1 MNSGPTIVN
10 EHLKRAQER
19 IEQLSSG
26 TRDRAQAGYTQ
37 AHSYL
42 MGKGPLQRAA
52 LVALWSFAALA
63 ALLLVY
69 VLILIPLTPGIKD
82 LKQARAAR
90 ASTLVSADGKEL
102 ASFDQGLQERVKLAQ
117 ISQNVTAALV
127 ATEDK
132 RFYQHHGIDFRR
144 TAGAIFYSIKGDA
157 QGGSTITQQLA
168 RNMFPEEIGRS
179 RNLNRK
185 LKELITALKIEAT
198 YSKTEILEAYL
209 NTVPFLYNTFGIE
222 MAARTYFDKSAAQ
235 LDILESATLVGM
247 LKGTNY
253 YNPVTN
259 PERSLERR
267 NVVLGQMLKA
277 GLINEARFKAL
288 SRKPLRV
295 HFARQAE
302 RAGTD
307 THFTAYVRKWLIDWA
322 DANDYN
328 LQLDGLVVHTTLD
341 YALQQAA
348 LHAVDRQANALQ
360 AIADVEWSQPGVN
373 VTGSTGAYSAMHGSI
388 NPFQYFWQS
397 HGALADAFV
406 RESADY
412 RKAVEGGEA
421 APAALKRLKADRQ
434 FITGLHAAKSRL
446 EAGFVALDPA
456 SGEVKAWV
464 GSRDFQREQF
474 DHVVKAAR
482 QPGSTFKPVVYG
494 AALEKGLLPDRP
506 YRDAVMNI
514 KAGDGTVWRPT
525 DMTGTTGAQMTMR
538 DGLVFS
544 KNTITAQVMQDVGL
558 PDIISLAKALG
569 INQSKLQSV
578 PSLALGTSP
587 VTLLEMVNAYASIAA
602 QGDYRKPVF
611 VTHITDRDGKVVA
624 RFAAAAPQRAMSAA
638 SAVTLIDMMRGV
650 INRGTGTA
658 IRNRFGIQADVAGKT
673 GTTQNNT
680 DGWFILMH
688 PNLVAG
694 AWVGFNDNRVN
705 MRSAYWGQGG
715 HNAVLLVGDFFKTAL
730 DSGKLDRAAQFPGG
744 PRAAP
749 ARPQEE
755 PQDVME
761 EPGEMRQEGAPPEEP
776 PVNQEPEP
784 AQDQPPPDRQDHQV
798 RERDA
803 EVDRQIQQDRQLQ
816 LDRQNRQDRQ
826 QQERLP
832 QDRQLPQ
839 DRRPPDSPDA

>member
-1 MNSGPTIVN
+1 VDELRNGA
-10 EHLKRAQER
+10 RER
-19 IEQLSSG
+19 IQHVLNKAKGG
-26 TRDRAQAGYTQ
+26 TQAGY
-37 AHSYL
+37 ARFHGYL
-42 MGKGPLQRAA
+42 MRQPPLQRTV
-52 LVALWSFAALA
+52 LMALWGFAALT

-69 VLILIPLTPGIKD
+69 VLILIPVTPGIRD

-117 ISQNVTAALV
+117 ISPNVVSALV
-127 ATEDK
+127 STEDH
-132 RFYQHHGIDFRR
+132 RFYEHHGIDFKR
-144 TAGAIFYSIKGDA
+144 TAAAIVYSIKGDA

-222 MAARTYFDKSAAQ
+222 MAARTYFDKPASQ

-267 NVVLGQMLKA
+267 NVVLGQMFKH
-277 GLINEARFKAL
+277 GIINQARFNAL
-288 SRKPLRV
+288 KKRPLRV
-295 HFARQAE
+295 HFSRQAE

-322 DANDYN
+322 DENDYN

-341 YALQQAA
+341 YQLQQAA

-360 AIADVEWSQPGVN
+360 AVADVEWSQPGVY
-373 VTGSTGAYSAMHGSI
+373 VSGSTGAYASTRGSV

-397 HGALADAFV
+397 HGALGDAFV
-406 RESADY
+406 RESPEY
-412 RKAVEGGEA
+412 RSAVEGGEA
-421 APAALKRLKADRQ
+421 APAALRRLKADRN
-434 FITGLHAAKSRL
+434 FIGQLRAVKSRL
-446 EAGFVALDPA
+446 EAGFVALDPGT
-456 SGEVKAWV
+456 GEVKAWV
-464 GSRDFQREQF
+464 GSRDFKREQF
-474 DHVVKAAR
+474 DHVAKAER
-482 QPGSTFKPVVYG
+482 QPGSTFKPIVYG

-514 KAGDGTVWRPT
+514 KAADGTVWRPT
-525 DMTGTTGAQMTMR
+525 DMSGTSGEQMTMR
-538 DGLVFS
+538 DGLVYS
-544 KNTITAQVMQDVGL
+544 KNTITAQVMQDVGV
-558 PDIISLAKALG
+558 PGIVNLAKALG
-569 INQSKLQSV
+569 IKQSKLQAV

-587 VTLLEMVNAYASIAA
+587 VTLLEMVSAYATIAA

-611 VTHITDRDGKVVA
+611 VTHITDREGKVIA
-624 RFAAAAPQRAMSAA
+624 RFGAEAPQRAMSQV

-650 INRGTGTA
+650 VNRGTGTA
-658 IRNRFGIQADVAGKT
+658 VRSRFGILGDVAGKT
-673 GTTQNNT
+673 GTTQNNA

-694 AWVGFNDNRVN
+694 AWVGFNDNRVT
-705 MRSAYWGQGG
+705 MRSSYWGQGG
-715 HNAVLLVGDFFKTAL
+715 HNAILLVGDFFKTAL
-730 DSGKLDRAAQFPGG
+730 DSGKVERAAQFPGG
-744 PRAAP
+744 PRLAP
-749 ARPQEE
+749 VRPPEPEPIEE
-755 PQDVME
+755 VME
-761 EPGEMRQEGAPPEEP
+761 EGGEMLQEGAPPP
-776 PVNQEPEP
+776 PENPDLQISPEPEP
-784 AQDQPPPDRQDHQV
+784 QPEESPDRRQDRQA

-803 EVDRQIQQDRQLQ
+803 EVDRQIQL
-816 LDRQNRQDRQ
+816 DRQ
-826 QQERLP
+826 QQLDRRFQPERRPEP
-832 QDRQLPQ
+832 QSPDRDYQ
-839 DRRPPDSPDA
+839 DRRPPDSPDI